1 MAIRKYQ
8 KDNAGSA
15 PSMSDAMN
23 KLYSSEGQKNTL
35 LADLK
40 AKGNFGKVGLLS
52 NYSRDMRTTLFNN
65 AFDETGSNPLN
76 AAQSMIARAFFESF
90 EQNAI
95 SSKKIDSKIREST
108 KGQSPDSQRAYL
120 ENALSG
126 ILDYANNIGKADSN
140 GVTRTWDG
148 LIKLG

>member
-1 MAIRKYQ
+1 MIGDMAIRKYQ
-8 KDNAGSA
+8 SDVNNGKT
-15 PSMSDAMN
+15 PSVSDAMD
-23 KLYSSEGQKNTL
+23 KLYSTEGQKNTL

-65 AFDETGSNPLN
+65 AFDETGGNPLN

-95 SSKKIDSKIREST
+95 SSKKIDSKIREAT
-108 KGQSPDSQRAYL
+108 NG
-120 ENALSG
+120 
-126 ILDYANNIGKADSN
+126 ADPA
-140 GVTRTWDG
+140 T
-148 LIKLG
+148 